1 LPERYPVRPV
11 QANCQLQRFE
21 SFYNAGQHG
30 FNHIVV
36 NGEIFGQS
44 DKYTTAQSRKN
55 GIQVVLQELFTARI
69 ENPN

>member
-1 LPERYPVRPV
+1 LPERYLVRPV

-21 SFYNAGQHG
+21 SFYNAGQYG
-30 FNHIVV
+30 FNHIAA
-36 NGEIFGQS
+36 NGEIFGQN